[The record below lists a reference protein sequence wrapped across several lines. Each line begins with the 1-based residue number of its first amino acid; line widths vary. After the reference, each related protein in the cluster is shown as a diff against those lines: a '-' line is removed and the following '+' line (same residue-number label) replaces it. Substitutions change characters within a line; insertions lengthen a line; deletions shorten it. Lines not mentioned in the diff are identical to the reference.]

1 MESHW
6 LGVKFDFPMLC
17 SECYRNGVCLDYLA
31 NWKYIDTLE
40 VFKALEGQIH
50 GGCVKLQ
57 CLLRHLAPAEG
68 LRAHRA
74 LDDCFA
80 LREVLGT
87 RAGRLGL
94 SPWALL
100 KPFALDFESNATLL
114 HMSVPC

>member
-17 SECYRNGVCLDYLA
+17 SECYRNDVCLDYLA

-40 VFKALEGQIH
+40 VFRALEGQIH

-57 CLLRHLAPAEG
+57 CLLRHLAPAEE

-74 LDDCFA
+74 LDDCYA
-80 LREVLGT
+80 LRSVVDTLAASFGVSSS
-87 RAGRLGL
+87 L
-94 SPWALL
+94 LL
-100 KPFALDFESNATLL
+100 KPFVVEFDSNATLL
-114 HMSVPC
+114 NLSLL